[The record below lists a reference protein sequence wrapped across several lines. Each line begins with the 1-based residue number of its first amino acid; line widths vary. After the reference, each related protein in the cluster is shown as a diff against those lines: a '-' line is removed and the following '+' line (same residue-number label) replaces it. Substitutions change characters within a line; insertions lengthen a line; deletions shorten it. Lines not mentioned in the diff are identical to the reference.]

1 MQRGMLGQHK
11 EKHGA
16 GLLFCYLIES
26 ELRIE
31 PTCPEYALSAPSLGQ
46 VRKTKELIIQARLF
60 GLLDRLAHNPHFLT
74 QIHNRTVF

>member
-11 EKHGA
+11 EKHGV

-46 VRKTKELIIQARLF
+46 VRKNQGIDHPGAPI
-60 GLLDRLAHNPHFLT
+60 RLA
-74 QIHNRTVF
+74 

>member
-1 MQRGMLGQHK
+1 MQFLYLFDERQRGMLGQRK

-46 VRKTKELIIQARLF
+46 VRKNQGIDHPGAPI
-60 GLLDRLAHNPHFLT
+60 RLA
-74 QIHNRTVF
+74 